1 MTRGAVRGD
10 VGTLALGRTSFPRS
24 PETLVDLDSLAK
36 LGEFVGGFFVAGKGL
51 LARPA
56 DAVAAPR

>member
-1 MTRGAVRGD
+1 M
-10 VGTLALGRTSFPRS
+10 
-24 PETLVDLDSLAK
+24 DLDSLAK